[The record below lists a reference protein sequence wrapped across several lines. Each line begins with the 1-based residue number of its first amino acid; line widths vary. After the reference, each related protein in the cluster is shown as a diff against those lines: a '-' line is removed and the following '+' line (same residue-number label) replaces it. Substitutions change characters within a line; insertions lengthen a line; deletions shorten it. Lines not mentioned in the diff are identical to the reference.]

1 MACPMQY
8 DLYAPAATVANA
20 VIKTVQLD
28 PNDWSVPR
36 AAVEAAFSDRTKLI
50 LINSPHK
57 CAAAHGPDRVRR
69 LLQRPS
75 TCSRHTGRVPRSTDA
90 VPNTLT

>member
-36 AAVEAAFSDRTKLI
+36 AAVEAAFSDKTKLI

-57 CAAAHGPDRVRR
+57 CAAAHGPACMHGAC
-69 LLQRPS
+69 
-75 TCSRHTGRVPRSTDA
+75 CSARARADIHT
-90 VPNTLT
+90 